1 MSNLLAHK
9 SIRVAKPTRGHQ
21 PLADGAIRTDHEIV
35 DRLQQWKH
43 ITKSLLHYY
52 K

>member
-21 PLADGAIRTDHEIV
+21 PLSDGAIRFVVVIV
-35 DRLQQWKH
+35 LAPLASPPSSS
-43 ITKSLLHYY
+43 I
-52 K
+52 